1 MIFTVALA
9 GFQKGS
15 VSAEG
20 AQGVEK
26 VQAADGDS
34 SNIVE
39 KVSTSVLQGKVE
51 KGTKVELQCSTTDA
65 AIHFTLDGTEPTEKN
80 DIYTEPITVNENLT
94 IKAFAVKEE
103 MNSSDVSVF
112 TYIINE
118 ENIQEPQESI
128 EISAVT
134 ANISSGDVEK
144 GTEIKLSSTTGAAI
158 HFTIDGTVPTTRSA
172 IYLDPIKVDR
182 DMTVKAFS
190 AMEGCK
196 NSEVVEFKYTLK
208 NSISVQN
215 ICDVDKFKVGEL
227 AEIKMLIGNNTA
239 EKKDVTLLMASYDE
253 NNSMLNYV
261 LVNENIG
268 CRERVE
274 LSGFMRV
281 TEKSKVIRCFAID
294 SLDEMTPIS
303 NTVIVPVE

>member
-1 MIFTVALA
+1 MIFTVVLA
-9 GFQKGS
+9 GFQKGF

-20 AQGVEK
+20 TEGDSANTVEK
-26 VQAADGDS
+26 V
-34 SNIVE
+34 E
-39 KVSTSVLQGKVE
+39 TSVVPGKIE
-51 KGTKVELQCSTTDA
+51 KGTTVELQCSTTGA
-65 AIHFTLDGTEPTEKN
+65 AIHFTLDGTDPTEEN

-94 IKAFAVKEE
+94 IKAFAVKDE
-103 MNSSDVSVF
+103 MNSSEISVF
-112 TYIINE
+112 TYSIDEGNTE
-118 ENIQEPQESI
+118 DPQEPQETT
-128 EISAVT
+128 EIIGVT
-134 ANISSGDVEK
+134 ANIPSGDVEK

-158 HFTIDGTVPTTRSA
+158 YFTTDGAEPTTGSA

-182 DMTVKAFS
+182 DMTIKAFS

-227 AEIKMLIGNNTA
+227 AEIKMLIGNNTS

-261 LVNENIG
+261 LVNENLSSG
-268 CRERVE
+268 DGVE

-281 TEKSKVIRCFAID
+281 TEKSRVIRCFAID
-294 SLDEMTPIS
+294 SLKEMTPIS
-303 NTVIVPVE
+303 NTVSIIVE